1 MSCPRL
7 SSLDAVTP
15 LRAGQIIAY
24 PTEGVF
30 GLGCDPFNQ
39 CAVEQLMALK
49 GRDAAKGLIVLAA
62 EMIQI
67 VPLLDTITTAQRREL
82 NATWPGPVTWIVP
95 AHSTVPDWLTGGRDT
110 LAVRVSAHPVCRE
123 LCLAAG
129 PIVSTSANRSGEPA
143 ARSAAEVDAVF
154 DGRIAG
160 IVEGELGGREKPT
173 EIRDLRSGKVLRAG

>member
-7 SSLDAVTP
+7 SPADAVAP
-15 LRAGQIIAY
+15 LRAGEIIAY

-30 GLGCDPFNQ
+30 GLGCDPFNGE
-39 CAVEQLMALK
+39 AVEALIALK

-62 EMIQI
+62 EMIQV
-67 VPLLDTITTAQRREL
+67 VPLLGMISTAQRREL

-95 AHSTVPDWLTGGRDT
+95 ARSTVPRWLTGGRDT
-110 LAVRVSAHPVCRE
+110 LAVRVTAHPVCRE

-129 PIVSTSANRSGEPA
+129 PIVSTSANRSGEAA
-143 ARSAAEVDAVF
+143 ARSAAEVEAVF

-160 IVEGELGGREKPT
+160 IVEGELGGRTKPT
-173 EIRDLRSGKVLRAG
+173 EIRDLRSGEVLRAG